1 MRFFCPPLYAGSAIT
16 NTNTSRK
23 SNIYMYNPAGTDWEI
38 QSSAFTES
46 LKSQVINATANIIQL
61 QTLNL
66 KFSSAFGFGGS
77 KGKIRITRNFDIIGL
92 SVSTLLNSTLYSG
105 STLFNVGLAFRNTGL
120 YNDLFDAT
128 GKFVSMEG
136 FMNFNIQFEMQFTSR
151 NSQLKTLISRIVI
164 RNDENTN
171 IPGALTQFQGIQYS
185 STQTF
190 HEVVYYNA
198 SMKHIIDYGHYIY
211 IESSHQFT
219 TGTLGTLTAMEGTI
233 TIERNVL

>member
-1 MRFFCPPLYAGSAIT
+1 
-16 NTNTSRK
+16 
-23 SNIYMYNPAGTDWEI
+23 
-38 QSSAFTES
+38 
-46 LKSQVINATANIIQL
+46 
-61 QTLNL
+61 
-66 KFSSAFGFGGS
+66 
-77 KGKIRITRNFDIIGL
+77 
-92 SVSTLLNSTLYSG
+92 
-105 STLFNVGLAFRNTGL
+105 
-120 YNDLFDAT
+120 
-128 GKFVSMEG
+128 MEG